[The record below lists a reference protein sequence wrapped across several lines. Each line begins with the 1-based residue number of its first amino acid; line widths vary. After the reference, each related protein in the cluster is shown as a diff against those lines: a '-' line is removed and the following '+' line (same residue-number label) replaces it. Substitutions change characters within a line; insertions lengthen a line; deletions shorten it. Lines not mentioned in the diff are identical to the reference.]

1 MVAATG
7 SPARLPAEDLVSG
20 FLSPAA
26 ESDQMALVVV
36 AVLLLLVGLALVEPS
51 PAGRSADAGSRSD
64 PFRDIIEH

>member
-1 MVAATG
+1 VAATG

-20 FLSPAA
+20 FLSAAA

-51 PAGRSADAGSRSD
+51 PAGRSADAASRSD
-64 PFRDIIEH
+64 PFRDIIEP